1 MAYYQKITFR
11 KIKKSEQSNITTHKK
26 KLRNLR
32 KNRSNPFTHEEVA
45 KNLCTK
51 NVPLEELNILK
62 FGLNHSLPTLKLRK
76 TDVFVYFQMIHRF
89 LREDLKNDAD
99 EATLTAQL
107 SHLANSYIHNYQQLR
122 PTLTEHRIL
131 KKLRNDKIVIL
142 RPDKGSGAVV
152 LNHRGYENSIKN
164 SINDKTKFTELSEDV
179 TTERESKLQRFLRT
193 LNNKKCSDDVEYEK
207 IYPSGSSPAKIYG
220 SPKMH
225 KPFDSNFD
233 S

>member
-11 KIKKSEQSNITTHKK
+11 KIKKSEQSIITTHKK
-26 KLRNLR
+26 KLQNLR

-99 EATLTAQL
+99 EATLTALTPGELIHTQL
-107 SHLANSYIHNYQQLR
+107 PTIKTNSY
-122 PTLTEHRIL
+122 
-131 KKLRNDKIVIL
+131 
-142 RPDKGSGAVV
+142 
-152 LNHRGYENSIKN
+152 
-164 SINDKTKFTELSEDV
+164 
-179 TTERESKLQRFLRT
+179 RT
-193 LNNKKCSDDVEYEK
+193 SHFKETSQ
-207 IYPSGSSPAKIYG
+207 
-220 SPKMH
+220 
-225 KPFDSNFD
+225 
-233 S
+233 